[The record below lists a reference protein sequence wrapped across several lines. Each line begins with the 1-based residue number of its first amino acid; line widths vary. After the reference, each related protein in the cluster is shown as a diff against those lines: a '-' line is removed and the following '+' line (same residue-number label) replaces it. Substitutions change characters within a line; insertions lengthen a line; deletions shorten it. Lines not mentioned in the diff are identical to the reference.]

1 MVAASSPQRNAA
13 RARSQVRAYFAA
25 LPPAGRR
32 HLRKLREVIRSTA
45 PGAVDGFGY
54 GIPAFRLEGRPFVW
68 YAAWKRHVSLY
79 PLTAAA
85 RRAAGAALNKYQISK
100 GTIRFPLTEPVPAAL
115 VKRIV
120 KARLAELRTKRK
132 G

>member
-45 PGAVDGFGY
+45 PDAVDGFGY